1 MAWNE
6 PGGNGKNQDPWNS
19 GGDRNGGGGGGKDQ
33 GPPDLDEALQKLQEK
48 LNGIFGKKGGG
59 GNSGGGSGPS
69 SASTG
74 GFFGVIALV
83 VLVGW
88 AVMGVYTVDQQ
99 ERGVVLRLGKY
110 YETVMPGLQWNP
122 PLIDNVMTANV
133 TRVSAYEHRSL
144 MLTEDENIVDVSMTV
159 QYVISDPVA
168 FKLKVRDPEV
178 SLGHA
183 SESALR
189 HTVGSSEMNSILTE
203 GREVLGD
210 DVKRRLQGYMDDYE
224 TGLRITQINIKEAKA
239 PSQVQDA
246 FDDVIKAR
254 EDEQRSMNQSE
265 SYRNGIIPEARGIAQ
280 RMKEEANGYRE
291 RVVAQAEGDAQR
303 FTALLTEY
311 AKAPEVTR
319 ERLYLDA
326 MELVLSNNSKVLIDV
341 EGGNNMM
348 YLPLDKLVENRP
360 RTSISSGGGN
370 LNSSEL
376 REVTDQVIEQLRQ
389 RQQSTGR
396 EAR

>member
-6 PGGNGKNQDPWNS
+6 PGGNGKDQDPWNS
-19 GGDRNGGGGGGKDQ
+19 GGDRRGGGKDQ

-74 GFFGVIALV
+74 GFFGVIALI
-83 VLVGW
+83 VLIGW

-224 TGLRITQINIKEAKA
+224 TGLRITQINIKEAKP

-254 EDEQRSMNQSE
+254 EDEQRVINESE
-265 SYRNGIIPEARGIAQ
+265 SYRNGIVPEARGIAQ

-291 RVVAQAEGDAQR
+291 RVVAQSEGDAQR

-319 ERLYLDA
+319 ERLYIDA
-326 MELVLSNNSKVLIDV
+326 MEQVLSNNSKVLVDV

-348 YLPLDKLVENRP
+348 YLPLDKLVESRP
-360 RTSISSGGGN
+360 RTSISSGGGS

-376 REVTDQVIEQLRQ
+376 REVTDQVVEQLRQ
-389 RQQSTGR
+389 RQQSTRR

>member
-6 PGGNGKNQDPWNS
+6 PGGNGKNQDPWNN
-19 GGDRNGGGGGGKDQ
+19 GGDRRGGGGGGNDQ

-48 LNGIFGKKGGG
+48 LNGIFGKSGGSKGGG
-59 GNSGGGSGPS
+59 GSGSGPAS
-69 SASTG
+69 SA

-83 VLVGW
+83 ILVGW

-110 YETVMPGLQWNP
+110 SETVMPGLQWNP
-122 PLIDNVMTANV
+122 PLIDDVMTVNV
-133 TRVSAYEHRSL
+133 TRVNAYEHRSL

-159 QYVISDPVA
+159 QYVISDPA
-168 FKLKVRDPEV
+168 SFKLKVRDPEI

-203 GREVLGD
+203 GREVLGV
-210 DVKRRLQGYMDDYE
+210 DVKARLQGYMTDYQ
-224 TGLRITQINIKEAKA
+224 TGLRITQVNIKEAKA

-254 EDEQRSMNQSE
+254 EDEQRSINESE

-280 RMKEEANGYRE
+280 RMIEEANGYRE
-291 RVVAQAEGDAQR
+291 RVVAQSEGDAER
-303 FTALLTEY
+303 FLALLVEY
-311 AKAPEVTR
+311 KKAPEVTR
-319 ERLYLDA
+319 ERLFIDA
-326 MELVLSNNSKVLIDV
+326 MEVVLSNNSKVLVDV

-348 YLPLDKLVENRP
+348 YLPLDKLTQNRP
-360 RTSISSGGGN
+360 QTITGASGGRLSGN
-370 LNSSEL
+370 EL
-376 REVTDQVIEQLRQ
+376 REVTNQVVDQLRQ
-389 RQQSTGR
+389 RQQTTRR

>member
-6 PGGNGKNQDPWNS
+6 PGGNGNNQDPWNN
-19 GGDRNGGGGGGKDQ
+19 GGDRRGGGKKDQ

-48 LNGIFGKKGGG
+48 LNGIFGKGGG
-59 GNSGGGSGPS
+59 KGGGGSGPS
-69 SASTG
+69 AGSSAG
-74 GFFGVIALV
+74 LLV
-83 VLVGW
+83 VVAVVMLVGW
-88 AVMGVYTVDQQ
+88 AVMGFYTVDQQ

-110 YETVMPGLQWNP
+110 QETGMPGLQWNP
-122 PLIDNVMTANV
+122 PLIDNVITANV

-159 QYVISDPVA
+159 QYVISDPVNYA
-168 FKLKVRDPEV
+168 LKVRDPNV
-178 SLGHA
+178 SLQHA

-189 HTVGSSEMNSILTE
+189 HTVGSSEMNSILTA
-203 GREVLGD
+203 GREILGS
-210 DVKRRLQGYMDDYE
+210 DVKERLQSYMDGYQ

-254 EDEQRSMNQSE
+254 EDEQRSINQSE
-265 SYRNGIIPEARGIAQ
+265 SYRNGIVPEARGNAQ

-291 RVVAQAEGDAQR
+291 RVVAQAEGDAKR
-303 FTALLTEY
+303 FISLLTEY
-311 AKAPEVTR
+311 QKAPEVTR

-326 MELVLSNNSKVLIDV
+326 METVYANNSKVLVDV

-348 YLPLDKLVENRP
+348 YLPLDKLAESRP
-360 RTSISSGGGN
+360 RAAASSSTSRLS
-370 LNSSEL
+370 SSEL
-376 REVTDQVIEQLRQ
+376 RDVTNQVIEQLRQ
-389 RQQSTGR
+389 RQQSTSR
-396 EAR
+396 EVR

>member
-1 MAWNE
+1 M
-6 PGGNGKNQDPWNS
+6 
-19 GGDRNGGGGGGKDQ
+19 
-33 GPPDLDEALQKLQEK
+33 QEK
-48 LNGIFGKKGGG
+48 LNGIFGKSGGSKG
-59 GNSGGGSGPS
+59 SGGSGSGPAS
-69 SASTG
+69 SA

-83 VLVGW
+83 ILVGW

-110 YETVMPGLQWNP
+110 SETVMPGLQWNP
-122 PLIDNVMTANV
+122 PLVDDVMTVNV
-133 TRVSAYEHRSL
+133 TRVNAYEHRSL

-159 QYVISDPVA
+159 QYVISDPA
-168 FKLKVRDPEV
+168 SFKLKVRDPEI

-203 GREVLGD
+203 GREVLGV
-210 DVKRRLQGYMDDYE
+210 DVKARLQGYMTDYQ
-224 TGLRITQINIKEAKA
+224 TGLRITQVNIKEAKA

-254 EDEQRSMNQSE
+254 EDEQRSINESE

-280 RMKEEANGYRE
+280 RMIEEANGYRE
-291 RVVAQAEGDAQR
+291 RVVAQSEGDAER
-303 FTALLTEY
+303 FVALLTEY
-311 AKAPEVTR
+311 KKAPVVTR

-326 MELVLSNNSKVLIDV
+326 METVLANNSKVLVDV
-341 EGGNNMM
+341 DGGNNMM
-348 YLPLDKLVENRP
+348 YLPLDKLTENRP
-360 RTSISSGGGN
+360 RAITGTSGGRLSGN
-370 LNSSEL
+370 EL
-376 REVTDQVIEQLRQ
+376 REVTNQVVEQLRQ
-389 RQQSTGR
+389 RQQTQRR

>member
-19 GGDRNGGGGGGKDQ
+19 GGDRKGGGGGGKDQ

-59 GNSGGGSGPS
+59 GSSGGGSGPS

-83 VLVGW
+83 VLIGW

-122 PLIDNVMTANV
+122 PLIDDVMTANV

-159 QYVISDPVA
+159 QYVISDPVK

-203 GREVLGD
+203 GREVVGD
-210 DVKRRLQGYMDDYE
+210 DVQLRLQGYMDDYE
-224 TGLRITQINIKEAKA
+224 TGLRITQVNIKEAKA

-291 RVVAQAEGDAQR
+291 RVVAQADGDAQR

-326 MELVLSNNSKVLIDV
+326 MEHVLSNNSKVLIDV

-360 RTSISSGGGN
+360 RTSISSGGGS
-370 LNSSEL
+370 LNSSDL
-376 REVTDQVIEQLRQ
+376 SEVTDQVIEQLRQ

>member
-6 PGGNGKNQDPWNS
+6 PGGNGKDQDPWNS
-19 GGDRNGGGGGGKDQ
+19 GGDRRGGGGGGKDQ

-83 VLVGW
+83 VLIGW

-210 DVKRRLQGYMDDYE
+210 DVKRRLQGYMDDYQ

-303 FTALLTEY
+303 FSALLTEY
-311 AKAPEVTR
+311 SKAPEVTR

-326 MELVLSNNSKVLIDV
+326 MEQVLSNNSKVLIDV

-360 RTSISSGGGN
+360 RTSISSGGGS
-370 LNSSEL
+370 LNNSEL

>member
-6 PGGNGKNQDPWNS
+6 PGGNGNNQDPWNN
-19 GGDRNGGGGGGKDQ
+19 GGDRRGGGKKDQ

-48 LNGIFGKKGGG
+48 LNGIFGKGGSKG
-59 GNSGGGSGPS
+59 GGGSGPS
-69 SASTG
+69 AGSSAG
-74 GFFGVIALV
+74 LLV
-83 VLVGW
+83 VVAVVMLVGW
-88 AVMGVYTVDQQ
+88 AVMGFYTVDQQ

-110 YETVMPGLQWNP
+110 QETVMPGLQWNP
-122 PLIDNVMTANV
+122 PLIDNVITTNV

-159 QYVISDPVA
+159 QYVISDPVNYA
-168 FKLKVRDPEV
+168 LKVRDPNV
-178 SLGHA
+178 SLQHA

-189 HTVGSSEMNSILTE
+189 HTVGSSEMNSILTA
-203 GREVLGD
+203 GREVLGS
-210 DVKRRLQGYMDDYE
+210 DVKERLQNYMDGYQ

-254 EDEQRSMNQSE
+254 EDEQRSINQSE
-265 SYRNGIIPEARGIAQ
+265 SYRNGIVPEARGNAQ

-291 RVVAQAEGDAQR
+291 RVVAQAEGDAKR
-303 FTALLTEY
+303 FVSLLTEY
-311 AKAPEVTR
+311 QKAPEVTR

-326 MELVLSNNSKVLIDV
+326 METVYANNSKVLVDV

-348 YLPLDKLVENRP
+348 YLPLDKLAESRP
-360 RTSISSGGGN
+360 RAATSSSSGR
-370 LNSSEL
+370 LSSSEL
-376 REVTDQVIEQLRQ
+376 RDVTNQVIEQLRQ
-389 RQQSTGR
+389 RQQSTSR
-396 EAR
+396 EVR

>member
-6 PGGNGKNQDPWNS
+6 PGGNGNNQDPWNS
-19 GGDRNGGGGGGKDQ
+19 GGDRRGGGKKDQ

-48 LNGIFGKKGGG
+48 LSGIFGKGG
-59 GNSGGGSGPS
+59 GNKGTGGSGPS
-69 SASTG
+69 SSSSA
-74 GFFGVIALV
+74 GFFAVVVVV

-88 AVMGVYTVDQQ
+88 AAMGFYTVDQQ
-99 ERGVVLRLGKY
+99 ERGVVLRMGKY
-110 YETVMPGLQWNP
+110 QETVMPGLQWNP
-122 PLIDNVMTANV
+122 PLIDEVITANV

-159 QYVISDPVA
+159 QYVISDPVNYA
-168 FKLKVRDPEV
+168 LKVRDPNG
-178 SLGHA
+178 SLQNA
-183 SESALR
+183 AESALR
-189 HTVGSSEMNSILTE
+189 HTVGSSEMNSILTA
-203 GREVLGD
+203 GREVLGS
-210 DVKRRLQGYMDDYE
+210 DVKLRLQNFMDAYQ

-254 EDEQRSMNQSE
+254 EDEQRSINQSE
-265 SYRNGIIPEARGIAQ
+265 SYRNGIVPEARGIAQ

-291 RVVAQAEGDAQR
+291 RVVAQAKGDAQR
-303 FTALLTEY
+303 FSSLLTEY
-311 AKAPEVTR
+311 QKAPEVTR

-326 MELVLSNNSKVLIDV
+326 MEEVLSKNSKVLIDV

-360 RTSISSGGGN
+360 RTSTGSSSGR

-376 REVTDQVIEQLRQ
+376 QDVTDQVIDQLRQ
-389 RQQSTGR
+389 RQQTTTR